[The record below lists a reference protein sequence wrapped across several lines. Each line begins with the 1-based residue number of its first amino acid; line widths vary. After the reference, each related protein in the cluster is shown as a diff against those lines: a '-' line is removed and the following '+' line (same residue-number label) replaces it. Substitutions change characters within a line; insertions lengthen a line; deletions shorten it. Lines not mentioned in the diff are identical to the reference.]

1 MEWNSCVQSADQSKF
16 YSNNMTFYRQIHI
29 MTTLVDQS
37 LTLYVISHLREYPC
51 SNIVVITHHKSF
63 QLKCVPQKGS
73 DQRDQLI
80 MTIYSIYP
88 FVHIQLIFQTLF
100 EAHIVARRKYDLT
113 FASMVRN
120 ACNLMM
126 HIYNDVSSEKIKS
139 LV

>member
-1 MEWNSCVQSADQSKF
+1 MCASKWAGSARSAD
-16 YSNNMTFYRQIHI
+16 
-29 MTTLVDQS
+29 
-37 LTLYVISHLREYPC
+37 
-51 SNIVVITHHKSF
+51 
-63 QLKCVPQKGS
+63 S
-73 DQRDQLI
+73 DS
-80 MTIYSIYP
+80 IYSIYP

-126 HIYNDVSSEKIKS
+126 HIYNYVSSEQIKS